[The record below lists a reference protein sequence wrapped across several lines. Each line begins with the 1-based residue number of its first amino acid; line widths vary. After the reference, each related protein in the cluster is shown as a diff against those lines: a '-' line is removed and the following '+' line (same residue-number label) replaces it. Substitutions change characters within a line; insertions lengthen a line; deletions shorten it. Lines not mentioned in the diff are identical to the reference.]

1 MFSSDRHFHLVSYQA
16 SHGILL
22 FRSPK
27 RRRNAATNIDV
38 LFTDV
43 RAVELRAWTEGLVV
57 EEVDA
62 GAVAEATSRPADLIE
77 PGNRVYAVRGSG
89 WEGFIVGGTMHTV
102 EDDTEEME
110 PTKLL
115 EADVH

>member
-1 MFSSDRHFHLVSYQA
+1 MSYQA

-27 RRRNAATNIDV
+27 HRLNAATNIDV

-43 RAVELRAWTEGLVV
+43 RAIELRAWTEGLVI
-57 EEVDA
+57 EEVEA
-62 GAVAEATSRPADLIE
+62 GVVADATSRPADLIE

-89 WEGFIVGGTMHTV
+89 WEGFIVGGTFHTV
-102 EDDTEEME
+102 EDDTDEME
-110 PTKLL
+110 PTKLM
-115 EADVH
+115 EATVR

>member
-1 MFSSDRHFHLVSYQA
+1 LN
-16 SHGILL
+16 
-22 FRSPK
+22 P
-27 RRRNAATNIDV
+27 ATV
-38 LFTDV
+38 FT
-43 RAVELRAWTEGLVV
+43 
-57 EEVDA
+57 
-62 GAVAEATSRPADLIE
+62 
-77 PGNRVYAVRGSG
+77 AVRGSG

>member
-62 GAVAEATSRPADLIE
+62 GAVADATSRPADLIE
-77 PGNRVYAVRGSG
+77 PGNRVYRGARQRLGRLHRRRHNAHSRR
-89 WEGFIVGGTMHTV
+89 
-102 EDDTEEME
+102 
-110 PTKLL
+110 
-115 EADVH
+115 

>member
-1 MFSSDRHFHLVSYQA
+1 MFSSDRFFRLASYQA

-27 RRRNAATNIDV
+27 RRRDATTNIDV

-43 RAVELRAWTEGLVV
+43 RVIELRAWTEGLAI
-57 EEVDA
+57 EEID
-62 GAVAEATSRPADLIE
+62 VANVADSPSHPTELIE

-89 WEGFIVGGTMHTV
+89 WEGFIVGGAMFTL
-102 EDDTEEME
+102 EDDTEECE
-110 PTKLL
+110 PTKLM
-115 EADVH
+115 DDPNV